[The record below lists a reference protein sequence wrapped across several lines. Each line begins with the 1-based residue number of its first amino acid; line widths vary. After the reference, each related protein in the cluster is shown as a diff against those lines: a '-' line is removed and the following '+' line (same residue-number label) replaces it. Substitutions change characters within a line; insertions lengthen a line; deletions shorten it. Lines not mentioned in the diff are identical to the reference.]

1 MAHVSGHNTVTDA
14 GVTRWDSA
22 GRRGLTQG
30 QNDYMNEYG
39 TAGGGMNNPSF
50 FTSTLPKPA
59 VAANNQSSMDA
70 LIAAI
75 TQGYGGSGSGSSG
88 TNSSASTA
96 ASRLGMAELAYKKQQ
111 DAAEAA
117 LALQTKNEGL
127 AKEASILSNTQDF
140 YNAGQAGTGGYSKEF
155 DRLIGMINAQ
165 GTKSEE
171 QIGGAYNNAMAAIT
185 GGYDTAKGLGDS
197 GYRALNAYLA
207 ANPNNPYA
215 GMQATV
221 GSAPDALTQ
230 YLSAYG
236 VSDQPVQGQI
246 QADQLQAQQG
256 AGNFN
261 NLTNLLSS
269 IAQMG
274 ASSRG
279 AESAMGQNLF
289 NTELGSERAGYQGK
303 AATQRQTA
311 MNSLQQQLYQD
322 RMQQESARSAM
333 ANQLVMQILAANGSV
348 TPAVTPAV
356 PPAVPPVVPAPAK
369 DFTREIDEAYASKAA
384 AYNYV
389 PQTNEQIAALRAQQE
404 EARLDEI
411 RQQVASRRGG
421 Y

>member
-1 MAHVSGHNTVTDA
+1 
-14 GVTRWDSA
+14 
-22 GRRGLTQG
+22 
-30 QNDYMNEYG
+30 
-39 TAGGGMNNPSF
+39 
-50 FTSTLPKPA
+50 
-59 VAANNQSSMDA
+59 
-70 LIAAI
+70 
-75 TQGYGGSGSGSSG
+75 
-88 TNSSASTA
+88 
-96 ASRLGMAELAYKKQQ
+96 MAELAYKKQQ

-117 LALQTKNEGL
+117 LNLQTKNEGL
-127 AKEASILSNTQDF
+127 AKDASILSNTQDF
-140 YNAGQAGTGGYSKEF
+140 YNAGQDGTGGYSKEF
-155 DRLIGMINAQ
+155 NRLIGMIDAQ

-171 QIGGAYNNAMAAIT
+171 QIGGAYKNAMGAIT

-207 ANPNNPYA
+207 ANPNDPYA

-230 YLSAYG
+230 YLNAYG

-289 NTELGSERAGYQGK
+289 NTELGSERAGYEGK

-333 ANQLVMQILAANGSV
+333 ANQLVMQILAANGDV
-348 TPAVTPAV
+348 GGGPA
-356 PPAVPPVVPAPAK
+356 PVVPVVPGIPPGMAPNRGK
-369 DFTREIDEAYASKAA
+369 GNDIKPPPAA
-384 AYNYV
+384 AYKS
-389 PQTNEQIAALRAQQE
+389 PEQIAMEAGRLTEDQAMALEMR
-404 EARLDEI
+404 
-411 RQQVASRRGG
+411 RQRSG

>member
-1 MAHVSGHNTVTDA
+1 MAHVSGHNTVTDS

-22 GRRGLTQG
+22 GRRARTEGE
-30 QNDYMNEYG
+30 NDYMDTYG

-50 FTSTLPKPA
+50 FTSTLPKPG
-59 VAANNQSSMDA
+59 AANNQSSIDA

-88 TNSSASTA
+88 TNSAASTA

-111 DAAEAA
+111 DAAQAA
-117 LALQTKNEGL
+117 LDLQTKNEGL
-127 AKEASILSNTQDF
+127 AKDASILGNTQDF

-155 DRLIGMINAQ
+155 DRLIGMIDAQ

-171 QIGGAYNNAMAAIT
+171 QIGGAYKNAMGAIT
-185 GGYDTAKGLGDS
+185 GGYNTAKGLGDS

-207 ANPNNPYA
+207 ANPNDPYA

-230 YLSAYG
+230 YLNAYG

-246 QADQLQAQQG
+246 QADLLQAQQG

-261 NLTNLLSS
+261 NLANLLSS

-289 NTELGSERAGYQGK
+289 NTELGSERAGYEGK

-333 ANQLVMQILAANGSV
+333 ANQLVMQILAANGDVGGEV
-348 TPAVTPAV
+348 TQQPVTQQPVIPLGMAPNRGKGNDIK
-356 PPAVPPVVPAPAK
+356 PPP
-369 DFTREIDEAYASKAA
+369 AA
-384 AYNYV
+384 AYKS
-389 PQTNEQIAALRAQQE
+389 PEQIAMEAGRLTEDQARAL
-404 EARLDEI
+404 EAR
-411 RQQVASRRGG
+411 RG

>member
-1 MAHVSGHNTVTDA
+1 MASGNTVTDA

-22 GRRGLTQG
+22 GRQGLTQG
-30 QNDYMNEYG
+30 QNDYMNTYG

-50 FTSTLPKPA
+50 FTSTLPKPG
-59 VAANNQSSMDA
+59 VAANNQASIDA
-70 LIAAI
+70 LVAAI
-75 TQGYGGSGSGSSG
+75 TKGYGGGSGSSG
-88 TNSSASTA
+88 TNSAASTA

-127 AKEASILSNTQDF
+127 AKDASILGKTQDF

-155 DRLIGMINAQ
+155 DRLIGMINTQ

-171 QIGGAYNNAMAAIT
+171 QIGGAYKNAMAAIT

-207 ANPNNPYA
+207 ANPNDPYA

-230 YLSAYG
+230 YLNAYG

-303 AATQRQTA
+303 AATQQQTA

-333 ANQLVMQILAANGSV
+333 ANQLVMQILAANGDV
-348 TPAVTPAV
+348 GGA
-356 PPAVPPVVPAPAK
+356 APAAPAAPVRTAPPGMAQRPTGSDIK
-369 DFTREIDEAYASKAA
+369 PPPAA
-384 AYNYV
+384 AYKS
-389 PQTNEQIAALRAQQE
+389 PEQIAMEAGRLTEDQAMALEMR
-404 EARLDEI
+404 
-411 RQQVASRRGG
+411 RQRSG
-421 Y
+421 YQGNERSIDCDS

>member
-1 MAHVSGHNTVTDA
+1 MASGNTVTDA

-22 GRRGLTQG
+22 GRQGRTQS
-30 QNDYMNEYG
+30 QNDYMDMYG
-39 TAGGGMNNPSF
+39 TAGGGMDNPSF
-50 FTSTLPKPA
+50 YTSTLPKPG
-59 VAANNQSSMDA
+59 VAANNQASIDA
-70 LIAAI
+70 LVAAI
-75 TQGYGGSGSGSSG
+75 TKGYGGGSGSSG
-88 TNSSASTA
+88 TNSAASTA

-117 LALQTKNEGL
+117 LNLQTKNEGL
-127 AKEASILSNTQDF
+127 AKDASILGKTQDF

-155 DRLIGMINAQ
+155 DRLIGMINTQGAQ
-165 GTKSEE
+165 SEQ
-171 QIGGAYNNAMAAIT
+171 QIGGAYKNAMAAIT

-207 ANPNNPYA
+207 ANPNDPYA

-230 YLSAYG
+230 YLNAYG

-246 QADQLQAQQG
+246 QADLLQAQQG

-279 AESAMGQNLF
+279 AERAMGQNLF

-303 AATQRQTA
+303 AATQQQTA

-333 ANQLVMQILAANGSV
+333 ANQLVMQILAANGDV
-348 TPAVTPAV
+348 GGV
-356 PPAVPPVVPAPAK
+356 APAAPAAPVRTAPPGMAQRPTGSDIK
-369 DFTREIDEAYASKAA
+369 PPPAA
-384 AYNYV
+384 AYKS
-389 PQTNEQIAALRAQQE
+389 PEQIAMEAGRLTEDQAQALEMR
-404 EARLDEI
+404 
-411 RQQVASRRGG
+411 RQRSG
-421 Y
+421 YQGNERSIDCDS

>member
-1 MAHVSGHNTVTDA
+1 MAHVSGHNTVTDS

-22 GRRGLTQG
+22 GRRARTEGE
-30 QNDYMNEYG
+30 NDYMDTYG

-50 FTSTLPKPA
+50 FTSTLPKPG
-59 VAANNQSSMDA
+59 AANNQSSIDA

-88 TNSSASTA
+88 TNSAASTA

-111 DAAEAA
+111 DAAQAA
-117 LALQTKNEGL
+117 LDLQTKNEGL
-127 AKEASILSNTQDF
+127 AKDASILGNTQDF

-155 DRLIGMINAQ
+155 DRLIGMIDAQ

-171 QIGGAYNNAMAAIT
+171 QIGGAYKNAMGAIT
-185 GGYDTAKGLGDS
+185 GGYNTAKGLGDS

-207 ANPNNPYA
+207 ANPNDPYA

-230 YLSAYG
+230 YLNAYG

-246 QADQLQAQQG
+246 QADLLQAQQG

-261 NLTNLLSS
+261 NLANLLSS

-289 NTELGSERAGYQGK
+289 NTELGSERAGYEGK

-333 ANQLVMQILAANGSV
+333 ANQLVMQILAANGDVGGEV
-348 TPAVTPAV
+348 TQQPVTQQPV
-356 PPAVPPVVPAPAK
+356 IPPGMAPNRGKGNDIKPPP
-369 DFTREIDEAYASKAA
+369 AA
-384 AYNYV
+384 AYKS
-389 PQTNEQIAALRAQQE
+389 PEQIAMEAGRLTEDQARAL
-404 EARLDEI
+404 EAR
-411 RQQVASRRGG
+411 RG

>member
-1 MAHVSGHNTVTDA
+1 MASGNTVTDA

-22 GRRGLTQG
+22 GRQGLTQG

-50 FTSTLPKPA
+50 FTSPLPKPG
-59 VAANNQSSMDA
+59 VAANNQSSIDA

-75 TQGYGGSGSGSSG
+75 TKGYGGSGSGSSG
-88 TNSSASTA
+88 TNPAASTA

-111 DAAEAA
+111 DAAQAA
-117 LALQTKNEGL
+117 LDLQTKNEGL
-127 AKEASILSNTQDF
+127 AKDASILGKTQDF

-155 DRLIGMINAQ
+155 DRLIGMIDAQ

-171 QIGGAYNNAMAAIT
+171 QIGGAYKNAMGAIS

-230 YLSAYG
+230 YLNAYG

-246 QADQLQAQQG
+246 QADLLQAQQG

-289 NTELGSERAGYQGK
+289 NTELGSERAGYEGK

-322 RMQQESARSAM
+322 RMQQEAARSAM
-333 ANQLVMQILAANGSV
+333 ANQLAMQILAANGNVGGGGSSAPGNGNN
-348 TPAVTPAV
+348 TGATETA
-356 PPAVPPVVPAPAK
+356 PVVPPIGGNNNGFVSTSY
-369 DFTREIDEAYASKAA
+369 DVNRP
-384 AYNYV
+384 V
-389 PQTNEQIAALRAQQE
+389 PWSAEEVAAQQAAIRE
-404 EARLDEI
+404 QMARA
-411 RQQVASRRGG
+411 RSG

>member
-1 MAHVSGHNTVTDA
+1 MASGNTVTDS
-14 GVTRWDSA
+14 GVTRWDTA
-22 GRRGLTQG
+22 GRRPLTEG
-30 QNDYMNEYG
+30 QNDYMDTYG
-39 TAGGGMNNPSF
+39 TSGNRNNPSF
-50 FTSTLPKPA
+50 STSTLPKPGA
-59 VAANNQSSMDA
+59 AANNQASIDA

-75 TQGYGGSGSGSSG
+75 TKGYGGGSGSSG
-88 TNSSASTA
+88 TNSAASTA
-96 ASRLGMAELAYKKQQ
+96 SSRLGMAELAYKKQQ

-127 AKEASILSNTQDF
+127 AKDASVLGKTQDF
-140 YNAGQAGTGGYSKEF
+140 YNTGAYGKEF
-155 DRLIGMINAQ
+155 DRLIAMSNAQ
-165 GTKSEE
+165 GNISEE
-171 QIGGAYNNAMAAIT
+171 QIGGAYKNALAAIT

-207 ANPNNPYA
+207 ANPNDPYA

-230 YLSAYG
+230 YLGAYG

-261 NLTNLLSS
+261 NLTNVLSA
-269 IAQMG
+269 IAQSG

-303 AATQRQTA
+303 AATQQQTA
-311 MNSLQQQLYQD
+311 LNSLQQQLYRD
-322 RMQQESARSAM
+322 RMEQESARSAL
-333 ANQLVMQILAANGSV
+333 ANQLIMQILAANGDVDGDDGDESDE
-348 TPAVTPAV
+348 PAELVKK
-356 PPAVPPVVPAPAK
+356 PVRKTGLDIKPSP
-369 DFTREIDEAYASKAA
+369 AA
-384 AYNYV
+384 AYKS
-389 PQTNEQIAALRAQQE
+389 PEQIAMEAGRLTEDQARAL
-404 EARLDEI
+404 EAR
-411 RQQVASRRGG
+411 RGRNG